1 MGQFYVYTV
10 SSLQMV
16 DFRLYGELSITGDFT
31 WVVDHEFWAFGTVP
45 GRFGFLYIGISATTL
60 GRMCTLF

>member
-1 MGQFYVYTV
+1 
-10 SSLQMV
+10 MV
-16 DFRLYGELSITGDFT
+16 DFMLYGELSITGDFT
-31 WVVDHEFWAFGTVP
+31 LVVDHEFWAFGTVP